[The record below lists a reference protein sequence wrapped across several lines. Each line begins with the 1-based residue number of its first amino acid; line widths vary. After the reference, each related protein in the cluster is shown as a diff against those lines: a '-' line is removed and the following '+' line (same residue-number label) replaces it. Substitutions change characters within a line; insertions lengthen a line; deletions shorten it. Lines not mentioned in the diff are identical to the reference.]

1 MSDNLKKC
9 CETLKSGEYT
19 LVLFDGKTLLTDTK
33 RGVKPLLDLL
43 DENTGLSGFSAADK
57 VVGKAAA
64 FLYVLLNVRE
74 IYADVISKHALSVL
88 EQHNI
93 SVEYNTLADKI
104 KNRAGTGFCPMETA
118 GLDEEIPE
126 KALEKIREKAKE
138 LAQNSVGTA
147 S

>member
-1 MSDNLKKC
+1 M
-9 CETLKSGEYT
+9 LKSGEYT
-19 LVLFDGKTLLTDTK
+19 LVLFDGKTVFTDTN

-43 DENTGLSGFSAADK
+43 DGNTDLTGFSAADK

-74 IYADVISKHALSVL
+74 IYADVISSHALSVL
-88 EQHNI
+88 EQHQI
-93 SVEYNTLADKI
+93 PVMYGTLTDKI

-118 GLDEEIPE
+118 VLGENSSE

-138 LAQNSVGTA
+138 LANNNKTA

>member
-9 CETLKSGEYT
+9 REILKSGNFT
-19 LVLFDGKTLLTDTK
+19 LVLSDGKKLLTDTK

-43 DENTGLSGFSAADK
+43 DKNTDLSGFSAADK

-64 FLYVLLNVRE
+64 FLYVLLNIKEV
-74 IYADVISKHALSVL
+74 YADVISTHALVVF
-88 EQHNI
+88 EQHKI
-93 SVEYNTLADKI
+93 PVEYNTLTDKI

-118 GLDEEIPE
+118 VLDENEPE
-126 KALEKIREKAKE
+126 KALKKIREKAKE
-138 LAQNSVGTA
+138 LSNSSKTA

>member
-9 CETLKSGEYT
+9 REILKSGEYT

-33 RGVKPLLDLL
+33 RGVKPLLDFL
-43 DENTGLSGFSAADK
+43 DANTDLSGFSAADK

-64 FLYVLLNVRE
+64 FLYVLMNARE
-74 IYADVISKHALSVL
+74 IYADVISTHALAVF
-88 EQHNI
+88 EEHKI
-93 SVEYNTLADKI
+93 PVEYTTLTDKI
-104 KNRAGTGFCPMETA
+104 KNREGTGFCPMETA
-118 GLDEEIPE
+118 VLDEENPE

-138 LAQNSVGTA
+138 LAKNNKTA

>member
-1 MSDNLKKC
+1 MSDNLEKC
-9 CETLKSGEYT
+9 REILKSGEHT

-43 DENTGLSGFSAADK
+43 DRETDLSGFSAADK

-74 IYADVISKHALSVL
+74 IYADVISTHALSVL
-88 EQHNI
+88 EEHQI
-93 SVEYNTLADKI
+93 PVVYGTLTDKI

-118 GLDEEIPE
+118 VLCEESPE
-126 KALEKIREKAKE
+126 KALKKIRGKAKE
-138 LAQNSVGTA
+138 LAQK
-147 S
+147 

>member
-1 MSDNLKKC
+1 MLKN
-9 CETLKSGEYT
+9 GEYT

-43 DENTGLSGFSAADK
+43 DGNTDLSVFSAADK

-74 IYADVISKHALSVL
+74 IYADVISNGALAVL
-88 EQHNI
+88 ERHKI
-93 SVEYNTLADKI
+93 PVVYTTLTDKI

-118 GLDEEIPE
+118 VLDEENPE
-126 KALEKIREKAKE
+126 KALAKIRGKAKE
-138 LAQNSVGTA
+138 LAKNSIGTA